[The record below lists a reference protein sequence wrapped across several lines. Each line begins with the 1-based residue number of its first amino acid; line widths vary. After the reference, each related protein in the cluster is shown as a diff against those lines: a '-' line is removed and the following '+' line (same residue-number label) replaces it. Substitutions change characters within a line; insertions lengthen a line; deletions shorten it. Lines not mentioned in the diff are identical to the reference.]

1 MRPRGWIQDSGSL
14 DNLIKVVE
22 LFDCDSETY
31 QNLVADELPRKIA
44 DANVR
49 NRLLGEL
56 QNANGHD
63 GNPLIKFHA
72 LTGTRTPNNMVDGIV
87 QALIPGQNR
96 VGIVDWACD
105 NFVRFA
111 YTLDFIQ
118 YVQAEDAFTVTDLG
132 LSLSQAADNEA
143 KYAILKQSLKQY
155 GPAVRILE
163 LLFRQLNE
171 NAESPSLTKFELG
184 RELGFKGE
192 DGFTTF
198 SQTVFIQALNSAQTT
213 QDKSKIR
220 QNWEGSS
227 DKYAR
232 MICGWLEKVG
242 WVRRTRKEAETR
254 IGQEVYNENL
264 QSYQITADGIAAFRS
279 CRAYSRNRGTIKNI
293 PFEMLATKGADLLF
307 LRTKR
312 ALIINFLNRART
324 LGQIQRHL
332 NANQLVNI
340 PTAVILDDIENFT
353 RIGLEIEERT
363 GTYRIKDEIGLLEI
377 PAQSQPLT
385 PSVLMQVKQN
395 LSQDIGHLPH
405 TFFDLLDL
413 SIAGNGTPF
422 EVRIVDLLN
431 TVVSAKHLSGGNRP
445 EIIAYYPAMNPSD
458 GAIIDSKSYANGFSI
473 PAAERDKMIRYLE
486 EYEAKNSTLN
496 PNRWWENFQSPNYPN
511 APVKYAFVSS
521 SFVGNFQT
529 QLQYIFQ
536 RTEKIGCAVGAESL
550 IRKIDRILNPAESYS
565 AQDFFAELGSNGS
578 FV

>member
-22 LFDCDSETY
+22 IFDRNSATH
-31 QNLVADELPRKIA
+31 QNLLNSELPRKVN
-44 DANVR
+44 DLTVR

-63 GNPLIKFHA
+63 GNPVIKFYA

-132 LSLSQAADNEA
+132 LSLSQADDNEA

-163 LLFRQLNE
+163 LLFRQFDE

-242 WVRRTRKEAETR
+242 WVKRTRKEAETR

-264 QSYQITADGIAAFRS
+264 QSYQITADGVASFRS
-279 CRAYSRNRGTIKNI
+279 CRAYSRNRGTVKNI

-307 LRTKR
+307 LRTRR
-312 ALIINFLNRART
+312 ALIINFLNRARN

-340 PTAVILDDIENFT
+340 PTAVIIDDIQNFT

-385 PSVLMQVKQN
+385 PSVLMQIKQN

-536 RTEKIGCAVGAESL
+536 RTGKTGCAVGAESL
-550 IRKIDRILNPAESYS
+550 IRKIDRILNSAESYS
-565 AQDFFAELGSNGS
+565 AQDFFAELGSNGL